1 MLTPDP
7 RRTAVALRPVSSNTP
22 PEQPSSRPSIA
33 RTVAACLLWGQ
44 GLAVLVLAGVLA
56 PSVLDTSTGGAW
68 HPGVAAT
75 LVLTAA
81 VGAVA
86 LLVGT
91 GLRRSLRGAR
101 AGGLAVQ
108 AVLLAAALQSHR
120 PVLIGAVAAVTVV
133 TSAVLLAPAL
143 VPVGPA
149 GGSERRRSGQA
160 PPDSGR
166 APGD

>member
-1 MLTPDP
+1 MLTPD
-7 RRTAVALRPVSSNTP
+7 RRFTAVALGLVSSPTP
-22 PEQPSSRPSIA
+22 PENRPSRPSIA
-33 RTVAACLLWGQ
+33 RTIAACLLWGQ
-44 GLAVLVLAGVLA
+44 GLAVLVVAGVLA

-75 LVLTAA
+75 LVLAAA
-81 VGAVA
+81 VGAAA

-101 AGGLAVQ
+101 ATGLAVQ

-120 PVLIGAVAAVTVV
+120 PALIGVVAAITVV

-143 VPVGPA
+143 VPVAPA
-149 GGSERRRSGQA
+149 GGPEPRPSGT

>member
-1 MLTPDP
+1 M
-7 RRTAVALRPVSSNTP
+7 
-22 PEQPSSRPSIA
+22 
-33 RTVAACLLWGQ
+33 AACLLWGQ

-56 PSVLDTSTGGAW
+56 PSVMDTSTGGAW

-75 LVLTAA
+75 LVLAAA
-81 VGAVA
+81 VGAAA

-108 AVLLAAALQSHR
+108 AVLLAAALLSHR
-120 PVLIGAVAAVTVV
+120 PVLIGVVAAVTVV

-143 VPVGPA
+143 VPRRFCAAGQRTGPRRLIA
-149 GGSERRRSGQA
+149 EGPHGPPIGGCSG
-160 PPDSGR
+160 
-166 APGD
+166 